1 MILPRWSPGVLAGVV
16 LAAVAVGRS
25 GAQEMTLAP
34 APAFAPAL
42 ESGEDTVLVETQTP
56 ESFQALQRPVSPMG
70 AFWRSLLIPGWGQ
83 AKLNRKLTG
92 ALFIGFEGIA
102 LGMVAKSYHQL
113 EYIRRTG
120 NEAGIQA
127 KEQERED
134 WLILLA
140 FNHLLSG
147 MEAFVS
153 AHLWDFP
160 DDLRLQPIPGEY
172 GAQITVPV
180 RLP

>member
-1 MILPRWSPGVLAGVV
+1 MRALSLATLGLVTVV
-16 LAAVAVGRS
+16 GAAPTPAR
-25 GAQEMTLAP
+25 AQELTPPPAVVRDTLTRP
-34 APAFAPAL
+34 ADPTL
-42 ESGEDTVLVETQTP
+42 GQGYG
-56 ESFQALQRPVSPMG
+56 RPVSPMG

-102 LGMVAKSYHQL
+102 LGMVVKSNHQL
-113 EYIRRTG
+113 EYIKRTG
-120 NEAGIQA
+120 SQSDIEA

-134 WLILLA
+134 WITLLL

-147 MEAFVS
+147 VEAYVA

-160 DDLRLQPIPGEY
+160 ADLQLQAGPGDY
-172 GAQITVPV
+172 SASVTVPV
-180 RLP
+180 RFP

>member
-1 MILPRWSPGVLAGVV
+1 MRSLIAPAVLAAALAGVTV
-16 LAAVAVGRS
+16 RAA
-25 GAQEMTLAP
+25 AQELTP
-34 APAFAPAL
+34 APGAVDDPLRPEGVA
-42 ESGEDTVLVETQTP
+42 TVIVP
-56 ESFQALQRPVSPMG
+56 DDQRPVSPMG

-102 LGMVAKSYHQL
+102 IGMVVKTTHQL
-113 EYIRRTG
+113 EYVKATG
-120 NEAGIQA
+120 SESSIESKEA
-127 KEQERED
+127 EQED
-134 WLILLA
+134 WLTLLV

-147 MEAFVS
+147 VEAFVA
-153 AHLWDFP
+153 AHLWNFP
-160 DDLRLQPIPGEY
+160 DDLRLEAIPGEY